1 LLNLGAYT
9 VWRGL
14 LAKRALI
21 RQGANWQNHY
31 IGHVGFTLISLFDG
45 FTIVGA
51 IDLKA
56 PAPVVVFSYAPG
68 AAGGIRGVEQ
78 LRQNVVEL
86 QMAPMREAIHIA
98 GVLDYLDED
107 GKTLRGHLNER
118 LVPLMSELSWWAKA
132 LKTARDQDKA

>member
-56 PAPVVVFSYAPG
+56 PAPVVVFAG
-68 AAGGIRGVEQ
+68 ALGIIAE
-78 LRQNVVEL
+78 LR
-86 QMAPMREAIHIA
+86 
-98 GVLDYLDED
+98 VL
-107 GKTLRGHLNER
+107 
-118 LVPLMSELSWWAKA
+118 
-132 LKTARDQDKA
+132 TAQRHVTGND